1 MDHMIGIITIQQ
13 FSLIS
18 GLKRFGDRG
27 KHAVTN
33 ELTQLH
39 DKKKNLYGSRN
50 VFKGG
55 KSMFNGIIDVSG
67 RKYIFHIKI

>member
-1 MDHMIGIITIQQ
+1 MIGIITIQQ

-39 DKKKNLYGSRN
+39 DKIYIYMDPE
-50 VFKGG
+50 
-55 KSMFNGIIDVSG
+55 MFSKEERACLMESLMFLVENIYSIL
-67 RKYIFHIKI
+67 KYRF